1 MKCFILYVFCKQLI
15 FASIIMNLHTG
26 GFFSCIINDSNHMDK
41 LVIHLLSLEE
51 VRKHE
56 SFLLTY
62 VSPQRK
68 DKSLEYR
75 FEENRYQS
83 LGAGYLLKKYT
94 KGEDTFSYNKYHK
107 PEGEEEYFNI
117 AHSYNY
123 VAFIKADVPCGI
135 DIEKI
140 KEAKEKLIKYA
151 FASQDQKLIKTNDD
165 FFKYWTLK
173 EAIGKAHGNGLID
186 ESIQDVPAKEGR
198 VQYKNKCY
206 FTKAFK
212 LDDYYLSIALE
223 DKLPEDII
231 LQEEIILED

>member
-1 MKCFILYVFCKQLI
+1 
-15 FASIIMNLHTG
+15 
-26 GFFSCIINDSNHMDK
+26 MDK

-107 PEGEEEYFNI
+107 PEGEDEYFNI

-123 VAFIKADVPCGI
+123 IAFIK
-135 DIEKI
+135 
-140 KEAKEKLIKYA
+140 
-151 FASQDQKLIKTNDD
+151 DD
-165 FFKYWTLK
+165 LF
-173 EAIGKAHGNGLID
+173 
-186 ESIQDVPAKEGR
+186 S
-198 VQYKNKCY
+198 
-206 FTKAFK
+206 
-212 LDDYYLSIALE
+212 LSYN
-223 DKLPEDII
+223 
-231 LQEEIILED
+231 

>member
-1 MKCFILYVFCKQLI
+1 
-15 FASIIMNLHTG
+15 
-26 GFFSCIINDSNHMDK
+26 MDK

-83 LGAGYLLKKYT
+83 LGAGYLFKKYT

-107 PEGEEEYFNI
+107 PEGEDEYFNI

-123 VAFIKADVPCGI
+123 IAFIKA
-135 DIEKI
+135 
-140 KEAKEKLIKYA
+140 AKEKLIKYA
-151 FASQDQKLIKTNDD
+151 FASQDQKLIKTNND